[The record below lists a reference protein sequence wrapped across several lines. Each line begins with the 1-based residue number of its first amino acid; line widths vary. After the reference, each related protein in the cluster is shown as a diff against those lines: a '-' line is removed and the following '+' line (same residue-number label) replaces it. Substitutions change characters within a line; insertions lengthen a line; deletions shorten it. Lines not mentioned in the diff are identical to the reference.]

1 MVMNIISIS
10 FKLLGALG
18 LFMYGMQ
25 LSSDGIQRAAGD
37 RLQGTINFMTR
48 NRFFAVMTGITVTVL
63 VQSSSATSVMVVAFV
78 NAGLLTLIQSI
89 GVMMGAHIGT
99 TLTGWIIAA
108 VGAQKFSIAL
118 IAVPLFG
125 IGYFMSLM
133 KKRGDAFVSYG
144 EGLMGFALIFL
155 GLDFL
160 AKAIPDPS
168 GDALLFLQDFSDKG
182 WIAILVCVAV
192 GLVFTML
199 INASSATI
207 AIVIGL
213 AAKGILTFDMAAA
226 LVLGSNVGTTFDA
239 FLVSLGANTNGKRA
253 AWAHIM
259 INVVGTCLTL
269 LYFHPFITLV
279 EFLTPG
285 VYSAATAGAHIA
297 MFHTLFNVVN
307 TVIFLP
313 LLPRYAAI
321 LTRIIKAKPGEEERA
336 TLVYR
341 PTPLLGTPE
350 LNIAKARAD
359 IAELAR
365 VAEELLARFHE
376 ELAAKRE
383 WESETMD
390 WFARHREYASSLRE
404 GISRFLLEIAQQDIV
419 EKTRDNIGIQLGMI
433 TDFDAIASSCQ
444 SMACMLEKSARKKIE
459 FSEELRGQLD
469 PFTELAL
476 EFLSFVTSKIGKPL
490 GAAELSLAVGYET
503 RVDACRSGLKKLAR
517 KRIKTGSD
525 VRAELQFIDLIRHI
539 EKIGDNAY
547 SVAVALR
554 EMK

>member
-1 MVMNIISIS
+1 MIANVIFIS
-10 FKLLGALG
+10 FKILGALG

-37 RLQGTINFMTR
+37 RLQGTVNFMTK
-48 NRFFAVMTGITVTVL
+48 NRFFAVFTGIIVTIL

-78 NAGLLTLIQSI
+78 NAGLLTLVQSV

-108 VGAQKFSIAL
+108 VGAQKFSIA
-118 IAVPLFG
+118 IVAVPLFG
-125 IGYFMSLM
+125 VGYFMSLM

-155 GLDFL
+155 GLEFL
-160 AKAIPDPS
+160 ANAIPDPS
-168 GDALLFLQDFSDKG
+168 GDALLFLRDFSDKG
-182 WIAILVCVAV
+182 WLAIFVCVAV

-213 AAKGILTFDMAAA
+213 ASKGILTFDMAAA

-269 LYFHPFITLV
+269 LYFHPFVALV
-279 EFLTPG
+279 DLITPG
-285 VYSAATAGAHIA
+285 AYSAATAGAHIA
-297 MFHTLFNVVN
+297 MFHTMFNVVN
-307 TVIFLP
+307 TAIFLP
-313 LLPRYAAI
+313 LIPQYAAI
-321 LTRIIKAKPGEEERA
+321 LSRVIKETPGEEERSR
-336 TLVYR
+336 LVYR

-365 VAEELLARFHE
+365 VAEGLLERFRE
-376 ELAAKRE
+376 ELSQKRE
-383 WESETMD
+383 WSTETMD

-404 GISRFLLEIAQQDIV
+404 GISGFLLEIAQQDIA
-419 EKTRDNIGIQLGMI
+419 EKTRDNIGTQLRMVS
-433 TDFDAIASSCQ
+433 DFDGIAASCL
-444 SMACMLEKSARKKIE
+444 SMACMQEKAARKKLA
-459 FSEELRGQLD
+459 FGEELLGQLE
-469 PFTELAL
+469 PFTELAQ
-476 EFLSFVTSKIGKPL
+476 EFLGFVTSKISHPL
-490 GAAELSLAVGYET
+490 GEAELALAVEYES
-503 RVDACRSGLKKLAR
+503 RVDGCRSGLKKIAR
-517 KRIKTGSD
+517 KRITQGADVKT
-525 VRAELQFIDLIRHI
+525 ELQFIDLIRHI

-547 SVAVALR
+547 AVAVALR

>member
-1 MVMNIISIS
+1 MIANVIFIS
-10 FKLLGALG
+10 FKILGALG

-37 RLQGTINFMTR
+37 RLQGTVNFMTK
-48 NRFFAVMTGITVTVL
+48 NRFFAVFTGIIVTIL

-78 NAGLLTLIQSI
+78 NAGLLNLVQSV

-108 VGAQKFSIAL
+108 VGAQKFSIAI

-125 IGYFMSLM
+125 VGYFMSLM

-155 GLDFL
+155 GLEFL

-168 GDALLFLQDFSDKG
+168 GDALLFLRDFSDKG
-182 WIAILVCVAV
+182 WIAILGCVAV

-213 AAKGILTFDMAAA
+213 ASKGILTFDMAAA
-226 LVLGSNVGTTFDA
+226 LVLGSNIGTTFDA

-269 LYFHPFITLV
+269 LYFHPFIALV
-279 EFLTPG
+279 DLITPG
-285 VYSAATAGAHIA
+285 AYSAATAGAHIA
-297 MFHTLFNVVN
+297 MFLTLFNVVN
-307 TVIFLP
+307 TAIFLP
-313 LLPRYAAI
+313 LIPQYAAI
-321 LTRIIKAKPGEEERA
+321 LSRVIKETPGEMERSR
-336 TLVYR
+336 LVYR
-341 PTPLLGTPE
+341 PTPLLVTPE

-365 VAEELLARFHE
+365 VAEGLLERFHE
-376 ELAAKRE
+376 ELSTKRE
-383 WESETMD
+383 WSPETMD

-404 GISRFLLEIAQQDIV
+404 GISGFLLEIAQQDIA
-419 EKTRDNIGIQLGMI
+419 EKTRDNIGTQLRMVS
-433 TDFDAIASSCQ
+433 DFDGIAASCL
-444 SMACMLEKSARKKIE
+444 SMACMQEKAARKKLM
-459 FSEELRGQLD
+459 FSEELLGQLA
-469 PFTELAL
+469 PFTELAQ
-476 EFLSFVTSKIGKPL
+476 EFLGFVTSKISHPL
-490 GAAELSLAVGYET
+490 GEAELVLAVEYES
-503 RVDACRSGLKKLAR
+503 RVDGCRAGLKKIAR
-517 KRIKTGSD
+517 KRITQGADVKT
-525 VRAELQFIDLIRHI
+525 ELQFIDLIRHI

-547 SVAVALR
+547 SVAVSLR

>member
-1 MVMNIISIS
+1 
-10 FKLLGALG
+10 
-18 LFMYGMQ
+18 MYGMQ

-37 RLQGTINFMTR
+37 RLQGTVNFMTR
-48 NRFFAVMTGITVTVL
+48 NRFFAVITGITVTVL

-155 GLDFL
+155 GLEFL

-182 WIAILVCVAV
+182 WIAILACVGV

-213 AAKGILTFDMAAA
+213 ASKGILTFDMAAA

-239 FLVSLGANTNGKRA
+239 FLVSLGANTDGKRA

-269 LYFHPFITLV
+269 LYFHPFIALV
-279 EFLTPG
+279 EILTPG
-285 VYSAATAGAHIA
+285 AYSAATAGAHIA

-307 TVIFLP
+307 TLIFLP

-321 LTRIIKAKPGEEERA
+321 LTRVIKPKSGEEERSR
-336 TLVYR
+336 LVYR

-350 LNIAKARAD
+350 LNITKARAD

-376 ELAAKRE
+376 ELAAKKE
-383 WESETMD
+383 WEAETME
-390 WFARHREYASSLRE
+390 WFARHRNYAASLRE
-404 GISRFLLEIAQQDIV
+404 GISGFLLEIAQQDIAD
-419 EKTRDNIGIQLGMI
+419 KTRDNIGIQLGMI
-433 TDFDAIASSCQ
+433 TDFEAIASSCQ
-444 SMACMLEKSARKKIE
+444 SMAYMLEKSARKKIE
-459 FSEELRGQLD
+459 FGEELLSQLD
-469 PFTELAL
+469 PFTELAQ
-476 EFLSFVTSKIGKPL
+476 EFLAFVTSKIGKPL
-490 GAAELSLAVGYET
+490 GEAELALAVEYEN